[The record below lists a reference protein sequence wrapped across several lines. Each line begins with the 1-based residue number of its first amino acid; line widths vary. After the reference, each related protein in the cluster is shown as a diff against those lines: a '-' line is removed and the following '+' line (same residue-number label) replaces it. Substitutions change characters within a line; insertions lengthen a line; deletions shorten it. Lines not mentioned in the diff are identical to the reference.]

1 MSMRLFRRGDDP
13 HAFAAT
19 MIGVKM
25 GDRLLQVGCGDGA
38 LLSALG
44 GKVGLTG
51 RACGVDPSTDA
62 LARAGRTA
70 AKEGVLLELQ
80 QAPPETLPF
89 ESASFDL
96 VILHEV
102 VHDAA
107 PDVRAAIV
115 SEALRT
121 VRPGGRAIIVDPLPR
136 SGLAALVGGGGRT
149 DPSYEPEALLRTAGC
164 RAVRTLAD
172 RFVEGVL
179 PR

>member
-1 MSMRLFRRGDDP
+1 MRLFRRGDDP

-38 LLSALG
+38 LLATLG
-44 GKVGLTG
+44 SKVGLTG
-51 RACGVDPSTDA
+51 RACGIDPSA
-62 LARAGRTA
+62 EAIARAERTA
-70 AKEGVLLELQ
+70 AREGVLLELQ
-80 QAPPETLPF
+80 RAPSDALPF
-89 ESASFDL
+89 EAASFDV

-102 VHDAA
+102 LHDVA
-107 PDVRAAIV
+107 PDARAAIV

-121 VRPGGRAIIVDPLPR
+121 VRAGGRAIIVDPLR
-136 SGLAALVGGGGRT
+136 RRGLAALVGGGGQT

>member
-1 MSMRLFRRGDDP
+1 MRLFRRGDDP

-44 GKVGLTG
+44 SKVGLTG
-51 RACGVDPSTDA
+51 RACGIDPSPDVV
-62 LARAGRTA
+62 ARAGRTA
-70 AKEGVLLELQ
+70 AKEGVLVELQ
-80 QAPPETLPF
+80 QAPPDALPF
-89 ESASFDL
+89 EAASFD
-96 VILHEV
+96 VAILHEV
-102 VHDAA
+102 LHGVA
-107 PDVRAAIV
+107 PDARAAIV

-121 VRPGGRAIIVDPLPR
+121 LRAGGRAIIVDPLRR
-136 SGLAALVGGGGRT
+136 SGLAALVGGSAKS
-149 DPSYEPEALLRTAGC
+149 DPSYQPEALLRTAGC